1 MERNQLI
8 RFVTL
13 VSLGLMISSS
23 PPGFAQQGRVQ
34 SSPLAKYPGFGHNP
48 KADEAQFDR
57 EEAARE
63 ERIARCME
71 REGFTYWP
79 MRSVA
84 LEGLESTRKAMEAL
98 RDNPND
104 RYILLLNAEGRLHY
118 NRALYGIDDPNARE
132 ADKLRDPR
140 DPKATGCAAEALRL
154 IPGVFAAKSALTEE
168 LHAMRQAILADQRV
182 KAAEAQWS
190 ACMLK
195 QGYSLESPRALRQQ
209 MDLQVAEALG
219 KPESLKD
226 LGVKHRQALES
237 STGCI
242 RQSSLD
248 KVVAATRVDYERA
261 FVRKHRKL
269 LDDFLR
275 TLEQEPLEER

>member
-1 MERNQLI
+1 MERNHPI

-13 VSLGLMISSS
+13 ISLALMISMS
-23 PPGFAQQGRVQ
+23 PGFAQPDKAQ
-34 SSPLAKYPGFGHNP
+34 SSPLARYPGFGHNP
-48 KADEAQFDR
+48 KADEDQFER

-63 ERIARCME
+63 DRIARCME

-104 RYILLLNAEGRLHY
+104 RYMLLLSEEGRLRY
-118 NRALYGIDDPNARE
+118 NRALFGIDDPDALE
-132 ADKLRDPR
+132 ADRLRDPR
-140 DPKATGCAAEALRL
+140 DPRATGCAAEALRL

-168 LHAMRQAILADQRV
+168 LYAMRQAVLADQRV
-182 KAAEAQWS
+182 KAGEAQWS
-190 ACMLK
+190 ACMQK

-209 MDLQVAEALG
+209 MDLQVAAALG
-219 KPESLKD
+219 KPESLKA
-226 LGVKHRQALES
+226 LGMEHRKALES

-242 RQSSLD
+242 KQSSLD
-248 KVVAATRVDYERA
+248 KVIAATRVDYERA
-261 FVRKHRKL
+261 FVKKHRKF

-275 TLEQEPLEER
+275 TLEQEPLDER